1 MINLTLKTE
10 YSFRK
15 CFAHLKDIV
24 NEGDYAVGIAD
35 INSTFG
41 HVKLRTICKEKGVKP
56 VFGVRLTF
64 TDTVVKS
71 RAPMQT
77 FNKRVDCILI
87 ARNSPGLIELYK
99 LVGVAFEQ
107 FYYFP
112 RLLNSQAPMIS
123 KNIFLIVPDWKTLD
137 QELIDRA
144 DLRSISIK
152 GKFS

>member
-15 CFAHLKDIV
+15 CFAHINNLV
-24 NEGDYAVGIAD
+24 HEGDYAIGIAD

-41 HVKLRTICKEKGVKP
+41 HVKLRDICKKKDVKP
-56 VFGVRLTF
+56 IYGVRLTF
-64 TDTVVKS
+64 TDTVIKS
-71 RAPMQT
+71 RSQYQT
-77 FNKRVDCILI
+77 FNKRVECILI
-87 ARNSPGLIELYK
+87 AKNNEGLIELYK
-99 LVGVAFEQ
+99 LVTTAFDQ

-112 RLLNSQAPMIS
+112 RLLNTQAAMIS
-123 KNIFLIVPDWKTLD
+123 KNIFFIVPDWSNLD

-144 DLRSISIK
+144 DLRSITVK